1 MSTDIKIGE
10 GKESYIR
17 RISIHGSI
25 QEVAAALFEKTKE
38 CDSLLNTIDEI
49 NESSVVQEKNLEI
62 RKISLLL
69 SGEVEKSTS
78 LAEKNKKLKSNI
90 ISLESKVEALKD
102 AEKEIYEK
110 YTSGKLFKE
119 IERQSNRVNEL
130 LELEIKRQDRMLE
143 ELQSKLNN
151 SVSIHEMS
159 KNKEYTDYFFIQIE
173 ELLHELNL
181 KPGIRSSL
189 SELLVKYKKL
199 NSRSATEDLLSE
211 LFKKFGY
218 LT

>member
-78 LAEKNKKLKSNI
+78 LAEKNEKLKSNI